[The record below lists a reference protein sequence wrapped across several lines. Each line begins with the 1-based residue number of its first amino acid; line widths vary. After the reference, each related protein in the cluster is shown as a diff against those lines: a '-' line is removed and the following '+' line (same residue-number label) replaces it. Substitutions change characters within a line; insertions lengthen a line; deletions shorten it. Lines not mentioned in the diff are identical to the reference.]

1 MVDNPNAIWERTLDS
16 LKKSINQQTYQT
28 WLEPIRFIETNE
40 KSIVL
45 SVPNKFFK
53 NWVEEHYS
61 GVIISTLENV
71 CNKKFSIEFVVIPD
85 DGSARKEIGEEAGK
99 VKEGSSYDSSAEA
112 SAKAEARRAKGE
124 KAAEPLPEESKKHIF
139 PFFFKKPLPGEESR
153 LNSRYTFDSFVVG
166 PSNRFAHAA
175 ALAISESPAKAY
187 NPLFIY
193 GKVGLGKTHLMQAV
207 GHHILKAKP
216 GLRFIYISSEKFT
229 NQLINAIQNRTTIKF
244 RQMYRN
250 VDLLLIDDIH
260 FIAGKEATQEEFFH
274 TFNTLYDA
282 HKQIV
287 VSSDKSPKDISALEE
302 RLVSRFEWGLVT
314 DIQPPDIE
322 TRIAILRKKAE
333 REEVVA
339 PDDVTYFIAEKI
351 RSNIRELEGALIRVA
366 AYAKLVG
373 SDMNLDLVKEVLKDV
388 LREDKKKITI
398 DLIQKIVAQYFDMR
412 VSDLRNKRRT
422 RAIVYP
428 RQIAMYLSRDLTDSS
443 LPEIGE
449 QFGGRD
455 HSTVI
460 HAYEK
465 IRNDIALNSNTRGI
479 VDRIKERIKG

>member
-1 MVDNPNAIWERTLDS
+1 MEQSQNHIWDKALIS
-16 LKKSINQQTYQT
+16 LKDSINQQTYQT
-28 WLEPIRFIETNE
+28 WLEPIHLIKTNE
-40 KSIVL
+40 NSIVL
-45 SVPNKFFK
+45 GVPNKFFK

-61 GVIISTLENV
+61 NVISG
-71 CNKKFSIEFVVIPD
+71 SIENACSKRLSVEFVIVPEAPAHTNN
-85 DGSARKEIGEEAGK
+85 GGQEVTRERVEGPPSEE
-99 VKEGSSYDSSAEA
+99 
-112 SAKAEARRAKGE
+112 
-124 KAAEPLPEESKKHIF
+124 PKKHIF
-139 PFFFKKPLPGEESR
+139 PFFFKKPLPSEETK
-153 LNSRYTFDSFVVG
+153 LNPRYTFDNFVVG
-166 PSNRFAHAA
+166 QGNRFAHAA

-193 GKVGLGKTHLMQAV
+193 GKVGLGKTHLMQAI
-207 GHHILKAKP
+207 GHHIVKNKQNMKS
-216 GLRFIYISSEKFT
+216 IYITSEKFT
-229 NQLINAIQNRTTIKF
+229 NQLINAIQNRTTLKF

-260 FIAGKEATQEEFFH
+260 FIAGKESTQEEFFH
-274 TFNTLYDA
+274 TFNALYDA

-287 VSSDKSPKDISALEE
+287 VSSDKSPKDIPALEE
-302 RLVSRFEWGLVT
+302 RLISRFEWGLVT

-333 REEVVA
+333 REGVIA
-339 PDDVTYFIAEKI
+339 PDDVTYLIAEKV
-351 RSNIRELEGALIRVA
+351 RTNIRELEGALIRVA

-373 SDMNLDLVKEVLKDV
+373 RDITLDLVKEVLKDV
-388 LREDKKKITI
+388 LKEAEKKITI
-398 DLIQKIVAQYFDMR
+398 DLIQQKVAHYFDIR

-422 RAIVYP
+422 RTIVYP

-465 IRNDIALNSNTRGI
+465 INKDIKANDKTKDIIER
-479 VDRIKERIKG
+479 VKESILG

>member
-1 MVDNPNAIWERTLDS
+1 MAENTSTIWDQALGQ
-16 LKKSINQQTYQT
+16 LKEKVGQQHYRT
-28 WLEPIRFIETNE
+28 WLEPIRFIESNE

-45 SVPNKFFK
+45 GVPNRFFK

-61 GVIISTLENV
+61 QAITTVLENICTKVLGVDFVIISDES
-71 CNKKFSIEFVVIPD
+71 KH
-85 DGSARKEIGEEAGK
+85 
-99 VKEGSSYDSSAEA
+99 AEV
-112 SAKAEARRAKGE
+112 G
-124 KAAEPLPEESKKHIF
+124 PEEEGTKEEKFVEPAPKEAKKHIF
-139 PFFFKKPLPGEESR
+139 PFLFKKPLQSEEST
-153 LNSRYTFDSFVVG
+153 LNPKYTFDSFVVG

-193 GKVGLGKTHLMQAV
+193 GKVGLGKTHLMQAI
-207 GHHILKAKP
+207 GHQILSNKP
-216 GLRFIYISSEKFT
+216 NLRSIYISSEKFT
-229 NQLINAIQNRTTIKF
+229 NQLISAIQNRTTLKF
-244 RQMYRN
+244 RQMYRS

-260 FIAGKEATQEEFFH
+260 FIAGKESTQEEFFH
-274 TFNTLYDA
+274 TFNALYDA

-287 VSSDKSPKDISALEE
+287 VSSDRSPKYISALEE

-333 REEVVA
+333 REGVQT
-339 PDDVTYFIAEKI
+339 PNDVTFFIAEKI

-373 SDMNLDLVKEVLKDV
+373 KDISLDLVKEVLKDV
-388 LREDKKKITI
+388 LKEDEKKITI
-398 DLIQKIVAQYFDMR
+398 ELIQQKVAQYFDIR
-412 VSDLRNKRRT
+412 VADMRNKRRT
-422 RAIVYP
+422 KAIVYP
-428 RQIAMYLSRDLTDSS
+428 RQIAMYLSRNLTDFS

-449 QFGGRD
+449 YFGGRD
-455 HSTVI
+455 HSTVL

-465 IRNDIALNSNTRGI
+465 VQRDVKRDDGIMGVITKIREN
-479 VDRIKERIKG
+479 IKG

>member
-1 MVDNPNAIWERTLDS
+1 MSNNSRTIWDQTLGL
-16 LKKSINQQTYQT
+16 LKENINRQTYQT
-28 WLEPIRFIETNE
+28 WLEPIRFIEINE
-40 KSIVL
+40 KSIIL
-45 SVPNKFFK
+45 GVPNKFFK

-61 GVIISTLENV
+61 DVIRNSLEKI
-71 CNKKFSIEFVVIPD
+71 CNKKPSLEFVIMPD
-85 DGSARKEIGEEAGK
+85 DSSGY
-99 VKEGSSYDSSAEA
+99 KEGGRED
-112 SAKAEARRAKGE
+112 ARAIKE
-124 KAAEPLPEESKKHIF
+124 KTTEVAPEEPKKHIF
-139 PFFFKKPLPGEESR
+139 PFFFKKPLPSEESR
-153 LNSRYTFDSFVVG
+153 LNPKYTFDSFVVG

-175 ALAISESPAKAY
+175 ALAVSESPAKAY

-193 GKVGLGKTHLMQAV
+193 GKVGLGKTHLMQAI
-207 GHHILKAKP
+207 GHHILKTKP
-216 GLRFIYISSEKFT
+216 NIKFIYMSSEKFT
-229 NQLINAIQNRTTIKF
+229 NQLINAIQNRTTLKF

-260 FIAGKEATQEEFFH
+260 FIAGKDATQEEFFH

-287 VSSDKSPKDISALEE
+287 VSSDKSPKDIPALEE

-314 DIQPPDIE
+314 DIQPPGIE

-333 REEVVA
+333 REGVSA
-339 PDDVTYFIAEKI
+339 PDNVTYFIAEKI

-373 SDMNLDLVKEVLKDV
+373 MDVSLDLVKEVLKDV
-388 LREDKKKITI
+388 LREGEKKITI
-398 DLIQKIVAQYFDMR
+398 DLIQQRVAKYFDVR
-412 VSDLRNKRRT
+412 LSDMQNKRRT

-443 LPEIGE
+443 LLEIGE

-455 HSTVI
+455 HSTVL

-465 IRNDIALNSNTRGI
+465 IERDMGLKSDVRGI
-479 VDRIKERIKG
+479 VNKIKENIKS